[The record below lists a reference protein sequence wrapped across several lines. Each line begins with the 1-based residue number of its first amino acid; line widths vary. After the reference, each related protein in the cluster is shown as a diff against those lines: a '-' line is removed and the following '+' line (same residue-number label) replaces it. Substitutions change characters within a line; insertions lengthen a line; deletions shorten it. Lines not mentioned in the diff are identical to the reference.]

1 MTAGGDAPGDAIAA
15 GPEADAALPAHLVL
29 VGLPG
34 AGKTTHG
41 RHAARHMRRPFID
54 LDKRVAHLAGR
65 TVPEIF
71 RIEGEQAFRA
81 HERLAT
87 TALAL
92 EPASIV
98 APGGGWVL
106 DPANVALVKPAATVV
121 WLKVSPRVAVQRMG
135 GKIRLRPLLADG
147 DPVAKLEALLR
158 QREARYATSDAVID
172 TEVLD
177 WQGVVHAI
185 AALADGGPVR

>member
-1 MTAGGDAPGDAIAA
+1 MTGGEAES
-15 GPEADAALPAHLVL
+15 EADAGAALVRPAHLVL

-41 RHAARHMRRPFID
+41 RHAARHMQRPFID

-65 TVPEIF
+65 SVPEIF
-71 RIEGEQAFRA
+71 RLEGEAAFRSR
-81 HERLAT
+81 ERLAT
-87 TALAL
+87 AALSL

-106 DPANVALVKPAATVV
+106 DPANVALVKPAATII
-121 WLKVSPRVAVQRMG
+121 WLKVSPRVAVRRMG
-135 GKIRLRPLLADG
+135 GRVGLRPLLAEG
-147 DPVAKLEALLR
+147 DPVARLEALLR
-158 QREARYATSDAVID
+158 QREARYATADAVID

-177 WQGVVHAI
+177 WQGVVSEI
-185 AALADGGPVR
+185 AALATPATGR

>member
-1 MTAGGDAPGDAIAA
+1 MTADDTGAVADTVA
-15 GPEADAALPAHLVL
+15 GPAHLVL

-41 RHAARHMRRPFID
+41 RHAARHMHRPFID

-65 TVPEIF
+65 SVSDIF
-71 RIEGEQAFRA
+71 RIEGEVAFRA

-87 TALAL
+87 AALSL

-121 WLKVSPRVAVQRMG
+121 WLQVSPRVAVQRMG
-135 GKIRLRPLLADG
+135 GRIRLRPLLAEG
-147 DPVAKLEALLR
+147 DPVAKLTALLAA
-158 QREARYATSDAVID
+158 REARYATADAVID
-172 TEVLD
+172 TEALD

-185 AALADGGPVR
+185 AALATPGNGR